1 MFERCPAFKYR
12 QQLRFCVLL
21 LAVLWYVP
29 VNAAHGQRRV
39 ANYAVGKI
47 GTKSYEHLS
56 FWTDNNERRYIT
68 YSYGEEYKEIKLSY
82 KGVDTF
88 KGQPC
93 FKIEFSNGK
102 QLYVIPTGASLRIV
116 DEDGKYNK
124 LFRWE
129 YEGPRNGIGTFCN
142 VCAEDEREAIRLI
155 RRFFLK

>member
-1 MFERCPAFKYR
+1 
-12 QQLRFCVLL
+12 
-21 LAVLWYVP
+21 
-29 VNAAHGQRRV
+29 
-39 ANYAVGKI
+39 
-47 GTKSYEHLS
+47 
-56 FWTDNNERRYIT
+56 
-68 YSYGEEYKEIKLSY
+68 LSY

-129 YEGPRNGIGTFCN
+129 YEGPRNGIGTFCS
-142 VCAEDEREAIRLI
+142 VCAEDEKEAMRLV
-155 RRFFLK
+155 RRFLVSEEPKSLLFPQNSSFREETRVLSN